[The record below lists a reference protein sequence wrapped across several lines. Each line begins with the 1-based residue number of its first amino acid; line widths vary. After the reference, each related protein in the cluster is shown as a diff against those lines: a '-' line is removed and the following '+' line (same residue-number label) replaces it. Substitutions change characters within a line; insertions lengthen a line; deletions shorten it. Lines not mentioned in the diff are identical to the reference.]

1 MRRKYQYEQEHRS
14 EEDEEEEGAEEYEE
28 YKEGPKEGDDED
40 EDKSGGNDVEY
51 NHCREKGSTNAEAA
65 GAEGVIPG
73 LEDLLELVS
82 SSALR

>member
-28 YKEGPKEGDDED
+28 YEEGPTEGQDED

-51 NHCREKGSTNAEAA
+51 NHCREKALLTQKQQ
-65 GAEGVIPG
+65 VQKG
-73 LEDLLELVS
+73 LFP
-82 SSALR
+82 A